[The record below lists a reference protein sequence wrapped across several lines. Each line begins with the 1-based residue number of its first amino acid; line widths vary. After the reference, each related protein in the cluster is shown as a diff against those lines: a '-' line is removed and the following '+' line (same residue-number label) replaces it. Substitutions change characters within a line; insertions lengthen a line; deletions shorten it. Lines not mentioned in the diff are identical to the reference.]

1 MQMLKLVIKPCK
13 HESVPPPLLS
23 PAPLFLVAFQR
34 IVREEIRLEVGQLV
48 EVVALPPLPLV
59 ELLLLGQLQADVV
72 RFLVSLPVLALPL
85 RLCGNEKFRE
95 CFVCKKYILVFGE
108 KIIFTCLLAKYG

>member
-1 MQMLKLVIKPCK
+1 MQILKLVIKPCK
-13 HESVPPPLLS
+13 HELVPPPLLS
-23 PAPLFLVAFQR
+23 PAPLFLVAVHR
-34 IVREEIRLEVGQLV
+34 TVCEEIRLEVGQLI

-95 CFVCKKYILVFGE
+95 CFVCKKYKFLERKLSLLV
-108 KIIFTCLLAKYG
+108 C